1 MGCGCAKRRGPIT
14 LVGADAADGNPDTWG
29 PPLWA
34 ILHSI
39 AERIGIS
46 GMDADQS
53 RDISILVNLLSA
65 ILPCSTCQGH
75 MRQYIAMNPFVVTGL
90 IGADLRTY
98 CRTWL
103 LNFHNAVRTSKG
115 QPIEIT
121 TLEQLAGLYGTEKIQ
136 DCQIQALSAHVIY
149 GIRMGLSKMDTWKR
163 WNGIFQRLKV
173 MVGA

>member
-1 MGCGCAKRRGPIT
+1 
-14 LVGADAADGNPDTWG
+14 
-29 PPLWA
+29 
-34 ILHSI
+34 
-39 AERIGIS
+39 
-46 GMDADQS
+46 MDADQS

>member
-29 PPLWA
+29 PPLWT
-34 ILHSI
+34 ILHI
-39 AERIGIS
+39 LAERIGLS
-46 GMDADQS
+46 AMDADQN
-53 RDISILVNLLSA
+53 RDMSVLVNLLPAS
-65 ILPCSTCQGH
+65 LPCSTCQGH
-75 MRQYIAMNPFVVTGL
+75 MRQYIAMHPFILTGL
-90 IGADLRTY
+90 LGADLRTY
-98 CRTWL
+98 CQTWL
-103 LNFHNAVRTSKG
+103 LNFHNTVRTSKG

-121 TLEQLAGLYGTEKIQ
+121 TLEELADLYGTEKIQ
-136 DCQIQALSAHVIY
+136 DCQIQSVTSNVIY

>member
-1 MGCGCAKRRGPIT
+1 
-14 LVGADAADGNPDTWG
+14 
-29 PPLWA
+29 
-34 ILHSI
+34 
-39 AERIGIS
+39 
-46 GMDADQS
+46 
-53 RDISILVNLLSA
+53 
-65 ILPCSTCQGH
+65 
-75 MRQYIAMNPFVVTGL
+75 MRQYVAMNPFVVTGL

-136 DCQIQALSAHVIY
+136 ACQIQALSANVIY

>member
-1 MGCGCAKRRGPIT
+1 
-14 LVGADAADGNPDTWG
+14 
-29 PPLWA
+29 
-34 ILHSI
+34 
-39 AERIGIS
+39 
-46 GMDADQS
+46 MDADQS
-53 RDISILVNLLSA
+53 RDINVLINLLPA

>member
-1 MGCGCAKRRGPIT
+1 MGCGCGKRKGPVT

-29 PPLWA
+29 PPLWT
-34 ILHSI
+34 ILHII

-53 RDISILVNLLSA
+53 RDIGVLVNLLPA

-90 IGADLRTY
+90 VGADLRTY

-103 LNFHNAVRTSKG
+103 LKFHNAVRTSKS
-115 QPIEIT
+115 QIVDIL
-121 TLEQLAGLYGTEKIQ
+121 TLEQLGTLYGTEKIQ
-136 DCQIQALSAHVIY
+136 ACQIQTVSSNVIY
-149 GIRMGLSKMDTWKR
+149 GIRMGLSKMDAWKR

>member
-14 LVGADAADGNPDTWG
+14 LVGADIADGNPDTWG
-29 PPLWA
+29 PPLWT

-53 RDISILVNLLSA
+53 RDISVLINLLPA

-75 MRQYIAMNPFVVTGL
+75 MRQYVAVNPFVVTGL
-90 IGADLRTY
+90 LGADLRTY
-98 CRTWL
+98 CRTWVMT
-103 LNFHNAVRTSKG
+103 FHNAVRTSKG

-136 DCQIQALSAHVIY
+136 DCQIQTVSAHVIY
-149 GIRMGLSKMDTWKR
+149 GIRMGLAKMDAWKR

>member
-14 LVGADAADGNPDTWG
+14 LVGADTADGNPDTWG
-29 PPLWA
+29 PPLWT
-34 ILHSI
+34 ILHTI

-53 RDISILVNLLSA
+53 RDIGVLINLLPA

-75 MRQYIAMNPFVVTGL
+75 MRQYIAMNPFVVSGL
-90 IGADLRTY
+90 GGADLRTY
-98 CRTWL
+98 CRNWL
-103 LNFHNAVRTSKG
+103 LKFHNTVRTSKG

-121 TLEQLAGLYGTEKIQ
+121 TLEQLADLYGTEKIQ
-136 DCQIQALSAHVIY
+136 SCQIQTVSAHVIY
-149 GIRMGLSKMDTWKR
+149 GIRMGLAKMDAWKR

>member
-1 MGCGCAKRRGPIT
+1 
-14 LVGADAADGNPDTWG
+14 
-29 PPLWA
+29 
-34 ILHSI
+34 
-39 AERIGIS
+39 
-46 GMDADQS
+46 MDADQN

>member
-1 MGCGCAKRRGPIT
+1 
-14 LVGADAADGNPDTWG
+14 
-29 PPLWA
+29 
-34 ILHSI
+34 
-39 AERIGIS
+39 
-46 GMDADQS
+46 MDADQN

-75 MRQYIAMNPFVVTGL
+75 MRQYVAMNPFVVTGL

-136 DCQIQALSAHVIY
+136 ACQIQALSANVIY

>member
-1 MGCGCAKRRGPIT
+1 
-14 LVGADAADGNPDTWG
+14 
-29 PPLWA
+29 
-34 ILHSI
+34 
-39 AERIGIS
+39 
-46 GMDADQS
+46 MDADQN

-75 MRQYIAMNPFVVTGL
+75 MRQYVAMNPFVVTGL

-121 TLEQLAGLYGTEKIQ
+121 TLEQLAGFYGTEKIQ
-136 DCQIQALSAHVIY
+136 ACQIQALSANVIY